1 MRRLAFGFAA
11 LALAACQPQTPAS
24 PAATATSPLAER
36 AAVAEQAAERFATI
50 AQGSETSG
58 QPPRQTD
65 PNVASLLDQVLD
77 TSALPASPTAADITP
92 INDWLLAAV
101 KVNQVYA
108 LAGTGMTDAQ
118 ATPSAAASARADS
131 NLATFAPE
139 IGRALDAEAILLGT
153 EGAAIAQ
160 VGAGGGGDPAAYQQV
175 QSQVA
180 QAYAGSLGVIGRPEL
195 ADPWKEARAK
205 VLVSMAPQV
214 APLLSPQDRQA
225 LQTAARQVAAK
236 NTDATLQA
244 ELNDFAAKIAP
255 AAA

>member
-1 MRRLAFGFAA
+1 LRKLATGLAA
-11 LALAACQPQTPAS
+11 LALAACNAQAPPPT
-24 PAATATSPLAER
+24 AAASPLASR
-36 AAVAEQAAERFATI
+36 AAAAQQAADRLATI

-58 QPPRQTD
+58 RPPRQTD
-65 PNVASLLDQVLD
+65 PDVASLLDQVLD
-77 TSALPASPTAADITP
+77 TSALPASPTAADISP

-101 KVNQVYA
+101 KVNQIYV

-118 ATPSAAASARADS
+118 TAPSPAASARADS

-160 VGAGGGGDPAAYQQV
+160 VGPGGGGDPAVYPQL

-180 QAYAGSLGVIGRPEL
+180 QAYASSLGVIGRPEL

-205 VLVSMAPQV
+205 VLEQMAPRV
-214 APLLSPQDRQA
+214 APLLTAQDRQA

-236 NTDATLQA
+236 NTDAALQA